1 MIGAI
6 QLTAADD
13 GGTFLVK
20 VGQSVELSLST
31 DGLQWSPV
39 HDNPPGLLAA
49 EPAPAPPPHGQLVK
63 WTARRAGAVN
73 VTAVGT
79 AYCAAGTAC
88 PMFARLF
95 QVTLDIS

>member
-1 MIGAI
+1 M
-6 QLTAADD
+6 TAADD

-20 VGQSVELSLST
+20 VGQSVEITLFT
-31 DGLQWSPV
+31 EGMGWSPV
-39 HDNPPGLLAA
+39 HDNPAGLLAP

-63 WTARRAGAVN
+63 WAARGPGAVN
-73 VTAVGT
+73 VTSA
-79 AYCAAGTAC
+79 AIPYCATGTAC